1 MLTEAVLLNILGNA
15 LASIRVC
22 YAAYSTKSF
31 RSCRNRQVVQ
41 ILQDTARTESR
52 STINDFDL
60 NHLLY
65 LGIMPPKETSSR
77 QSSSTSSR
85 SEGQPRRSSTTR
97 QLITFVDS
105 QDPNS
110 RSTIQRHTAHHS
122 NAQRRDAR
130 LQSLRSN
137 RPRLLEWQRRPSV
150 EGDTITITSP
160 SSSRSSASISPAPI
174 LSTTAAA
181 PSDISP
187 ELSLLVTST
196 LEQTSMF
203 ASGRSESPVSPLED
217 EILTACKPNR
227 PRALTILRGLMLTTF
242 FADLS
247 NLCAHGNQETFRDVL
262 NYICATDVASRCL
275 MIAYML
281 ALRCRGQEGT
291 QAEADRTNAQR
302 NYGRG
307 TRLLRDRL
315 TSSNTASSDENI
327 QAVLLLIAYA
337 ADIGTP
343 EEVSIHTS
351 ALRRMITQR
360 GGLPNLTTSLPSP
373 LVVQLNAVG
382 VSRCEHLT
390 LQCASNCQHRLRFP
404 AGVNVT

>member
-1 MLTEAVLLNILGNA
+1 M
-15 LASIRVC
+15 
-22 YAAYSTKSF
+22 
-31 RSCRNRQVVQ
+31 
-41 ILQDTARTESR
+41 
-52 STINDFDL
+52 
-60 NHLLY
+60 
-65 LGIMPPKETSSR
+65 
-77 QSSSTSSR
+77 
-85 SEGQPRRSSTTR
+85 
-97 QLITFVDS
+97 
-105 QDPNS
+105 
-110 RSTIQRHTAHHS
+110 
-122 NAQRRDAR
+122 
-130 LQSLRSN
+130 
-137 RPRLLEWQRRPSV
+137 
-150 EGDTITITSP
+150 
-160 SSSRSSASISPAPI
+160 SPAPG
-174 LSTTAAA
+174 LTTTAPAA
-181 PSDISP
+181 QDISP

-203 ASGRSESPVSPLED
+203 VTGRSESPVSPLED

-227 PRALTILRGLMLTTF
+227 LHLNLPRELSLTYLFT
-242 FADLS
+242 DLS
-247 NLCAHGNQETFRDVL
+247 NLCSHGNQETFRDVL

-281 ALRCRGQEGT
+281 ALRCRGQEGA
-291 QAEADRTNAQR
+291 QAEADRTHAQR

-360 GGLPNLTTSLPSP
+360 GGLPNLASSMPSP

-382 VSRCEHLT
+382 VSRAEHLT
-390 LQCASNCQHRLRFP
+390 LQCAIDCQHPLRFP